1 MTTLTRNE
9 FARAP
14 DRATEA
20 ASDGPVFI
28 TDQGEPRHV
37 LLSIDAY
44 RRLKSGDLTL
54 PEALAA
60 PNLSDIDLDS
70 ELERP
75 KTPPRIP
82 EFD

>member
-1 MTTLTRNE
+1 MAKLTQSE
-9 FARAP
+9 FAEAP
-14 DRATEA
+14 DRATA
-20 ASDGPVFI
+20 AAAEGPVFI
-28 TDQGEPRHV
+28 MDQDEPRHV

-54 PEALAA
+54 AEALAM

-75 KTPPRIP
+75 KTLPRIP